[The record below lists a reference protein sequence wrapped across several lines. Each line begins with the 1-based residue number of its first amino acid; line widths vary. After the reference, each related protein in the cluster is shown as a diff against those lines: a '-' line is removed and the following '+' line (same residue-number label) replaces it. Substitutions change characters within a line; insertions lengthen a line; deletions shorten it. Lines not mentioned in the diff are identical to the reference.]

1 MEMIL
6 PVTYSAINEKEMMYI
21 EGDWEYTGIYNDV
34 AAFGINVIVNGIMG
48 GGTVKTV
55 LRILGGNRSKKE
67 VAEYIARYLGVRAAN
82 TLAGTILGAIAGFSS
97 WGFGFAC
104 AKLWDQY
111 DRAPN
116 NGICGRPT
124 WL

>member
-21 EGDWEYTGIYNDV
+21 EGGWEFTGIYNDV
-34 AAFGINVIVNGIMG
+34 AAFGINVIVNGLMG

-67 VAEYIARYLGVRAAN
+67 VAGYIAKYLGVRAAN
-82 TLAGTILGAIAGFSS
+82 TLAGTIIGAIAGFAS
-97 WGFGFAC
+97 WSFGSAC
-104 AKLWDQY
+104 AKLWDKY